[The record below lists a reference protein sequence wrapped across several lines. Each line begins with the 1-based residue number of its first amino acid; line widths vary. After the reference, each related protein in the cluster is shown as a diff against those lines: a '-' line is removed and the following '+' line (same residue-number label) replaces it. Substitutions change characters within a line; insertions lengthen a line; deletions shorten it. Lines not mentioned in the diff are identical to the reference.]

1 VTSGNI
7 SKLLET
13 LKAIKNKFV
22 LFKKLNKV
30 KVIEKVVYSIL
41 MEKVCSKCKVS
52 KSVDLFGMLTSSKDG
67 LRFDCNDCR
76 KEYRKNASAQIK
88 EKQHLYY
95 NNNKQILTEK
105 NKEYR
110 AKNKEEITQQRKE
123 YRNRDEV
130 KQHIKLKQKEYL
142 PIRKK
147 KIKERRKTDLNFKL
161 SEILRSKIHKML
173 NNRDKSHSNYVGC
186 DLSWLKA
193 WFEFRFDDKM
203 NWENFGSYWQ
213 IDHILPINRFDFKNE
228 IEQKI
233 CFHWTNLQPLSSL
246 ENRQKS
252 NKLILH
258 YYFNNIINVNRFNSK
273 YKQFIGY
280 QVVSESLQWLRE
292 KLRYGKN
299 PMDENE
305 VINSF
310 EIGNQQPSL

>member
-1 VTSGNI
+1 MY
-7 SKLLET
+7 
-13 LKAIKNKFV
+13 
-22 LFKKLNKV
+22 KKLNMI
-30 KVIEKVVYSIL
+30 KVIQKVVYSIS
-41 MEKVCSKCKVS
+41 MEKVCSKCDVS
-52 KSVDLFGMLTSSKDG
+52 KSVSGFGKLTNSKDG

-88 EKQHLYY
+88 EKQKLYY
-95 NNNKQILTEK
+95 ENNKEFLVEK

-110 AKNKEEITQQRKE
+110 AQNKDIINEQRKE
-123 YRNRDEV
+123 YRNREEV
-130 KQHIKLKQKEYL
+130 RKHIKLKQKEYL
-142 PIRKK
+142 PIRKE

-173 NNRDKSHSNYVGC
+173 KNRDKSYSKYVGC
-186 DLSWLKA
+186 DLNWLKA
-193 WFEFRFDDKM
+193 WLEFRFDENM

-213 IDHILPINRFDFKNE
+213 IDHILPIHGFDLKND

-233 CFHWTNLQPLSSL
+233 CFHWTNLQPLSSN

-252 NKLILH
+252 DKLLLH

-280 QVVSESLQWLRE
+280 QVVNESLQWLRE
-292 KLRYGKN
+292 KLRYGEN
-299 PMDENE
+299 PMDDSE
-305 VINSF
+305 VTNSL